1 MRGTFDD
8 VRVEFRVSFM
18 QNNNLIHDEEFSALY
33 GLGIHTYLERNRFDS
48 MNLTSDIPYS
58 PKIAQI
64 QRTVFANITPAE
76 DDLTFEDTI
85 TNYLTNPINYENFD
99 DVQKIHALCFL
110 ERYSMDYEKTNDIKK
125 KYVKKK

>member
-1 MRGTFDD
+1 MKGTFDD
-8 VRVEFRVSFM
+8 GRIDFKVIFM
-18 QNNNLIHDEEFSALY
+18 DNDKTVFNVNFSDLY
-33 GLGIHTYLERNRFDS
+33 GLGVHTFLEYYKYNN
-48 MNLTSDIPYS
+48 MALLTEVNTFSKVAQVQEAFFKDIKPS
-58 PKIAQI
+58 
-64 QRTVFANITPAE
+64 E

-110 ERYSMDYEKTNDIKK
+110 ERYSMNYEKTNDIKK

>member
-1 MRGTFDD
+1 MKGTFDD
-8 VRVEFRVSFM
+8 VRVEFRVNFM
-18 QNNNLIHDEEFSALY
+18 QNNNSAHDEDFNALY
-33 GLGIHTYLERNRFDS
+33 GLGIHTYFEGNRFDS
-48 MNLTSDIPYS
+48 MTLVSDMAYS

-64 QRTVFANITPAE
+64 QRAVFENITPDE

-85 TNYLTNPINYENFD
+85 TNYLTNPEIYESFD